1 MDRTTTRHDFI
12 SHVECPFQRPIPEA
26 PLVATQNL
34 YGFTKLDCR
43 RVHIRWVGIAFQPEK
58 EDAFAN
64 RS

>member
-43 RVHIRWVGIAFQPEK
+43 RVGILGVRIAFQPEK